1 MGISYHITIY
11 QSWSTALYHHQIW
24 SWRREVIPAIVE
36 EEEANS
42 WRTKQNSPESYC
54 SGFTTWVIHFHGVGP
69 SPYKTKIM
77 LPSCSF
83 QCFICLCPWSLNSG
97 DNTQREV
104 QCSGFYWLF
113 ICFFDF
119 LVYFVWFCVSFS
131 LPPLGVNTRS
141 NILFCSLEVDVCSIS
156 FEESNNN

>member
-54 SGFTTWVIHFHGVGP
+54 SGFTIWVIHFHGVGP

-104 QCSGFYWLF
+104 QCSGFYNDYLS
-113 ICFFDF
+113 
-119 LVYFVWFCVSFS
+119 VSLIFWS
-131 LPPLGVNTRS
+131 
-141 NILFCSLEVDVCSIS
+141 ILFGFVYLFLFHPWESILVLIS
-156 FEESNNN
+156 CFVHWKLMFVLYIFWRT